1 MAKIKKIEAREIL
14 NAKGHPTV
22 EVALVLADGTLATA
36 SSPGRTSLGG
46 FEAAEVIDNDQDRY
60 KGLGVLKAIENIKS
74 IIAPRIIGIEVNKQQ
89 EIDKIMIE
97 LDGTQNKSRLGANA
111 MLALSMVVSRAAAK
125 SSALPLFV
133 YLREFIKKEGNPLK
147 IPTPIFNLLNG
158 GKIAGG
164 NLDFQSFLVIPVSSK
179 PYSESLEMGANIY
192 STLRNDLGFKNLPT
206 LVGDEGGF
214 APNLAT
220 NEDGLNI
227 IKQSIENTAFRVGFD
242 VFLGID
248 ASSNSFYSEG
258 KYKIKDSAM
267 QFSSSDLTTYYEN
280 LNKKFHLLYLEDPLY
295 EEDWNG
301 WVDLTNRIS
310 ANTIVAGD
318 HLTSTNPYRLQI
330 ALDKKAISGIV
341 VKPSQVGTVIE
352 TLAVVEVARQAGLK
366 IIVSATSAETTDDFI
381 ADFAAAVSSDYVKFG
396 ATARGENVAKYN
408 RLLEIEDQIK
418 AL

>member
-1 MAKIKKIEAREIL
+1 MAKIKQIEAREIL

-22 EVALVLADGTLATA
+22 EATVVLTDGTLAIA
-36 SSPGRTSLGG
+36 SVPGRTSVGG
-46 FEAAEVIDNDQDRY
+46 FEAAEIVDNDQNRY
-60 KGLGVLKAIENIKS
+60 KGLGVLKTIDNIKNL
-74 IIAPRIIGIEVNKQQ
+74 IAPGIIGMEANKQQ

-111 MLALSMVVSRAAAK
+111 MLAVSMALAKAAAK
-125 SSALPLFV
+125 SSVLPLFV
-133 YLREFIKKEGNPLK
+133 YLREFIKKEGNSLR
-147 IPTPIFNLLNG
+147 IPTPIFNVFNG

-164 NLDFQSFLVIPVSSK
+164 NLDFQSFLIIPASSK
-179 PYSESLEMGANIY
+179 PYSESLEIGVNIY
-192 STLRNDLGFKNLPT
+192 SALRKDLEFKNLPT

-214 APNLAT
+214 SPNLST
-220 NEDGLNI
+220 NEDGLYI
-227 IKQSIENTAFRVGFD
+227 IKQSIENTSLRLGFD

-248 ASSNSFYSEG
+248 ASANNFYSDG
-258 KYKIKDSAM
+258 KYKIKDSVM
-267 QFSSSDLTTYYEN
+267 QFSSADLINYYEE

-310 ANTIVAGD
+310 TNTIVAGD

-352 TLAVVEVARQAGLK
+352 ALAVVEVARQAGLK
-366 IIVSATSAETTDDFI
+366 IIVSTTSAETTDDFI
-381 ADFAAAVSSDYVKFG
+381 ADFAVAASSDYVKFG
-396 ATARGENVAKYN
+396 AVARGENVAKYN
-408 RLLEIEDQIK
+408 RLLEIEYQIK